1 VASIMGKIDKA
12 NIQLEILKFKK
23 ILYLQAKYYNFDL
36 QHPEIQSVSRRLE
49 KLIVIVMK
57 ENGTH

>member
-1 VASIMGKIDKA
+1 MASVVEKIDKA
-12 NIQLEILKFKK
+12 NIQLEILKLKK

-36 QHPEIQSVSRRLE
+36 QHPEIQSVSRRLDE
-49 KLIVIVMK
+49 LIVAVMK